1 MGTLRID
8 DLEYEIDDLADETK
22 QKIGRMQEIQNEIGL
37 LNLRIQELQVV
48 SQAYVNTIKAELDV
62 DQPDDPD
69 S

>member
-37 LNLRIQELQVV
+37 LNLQIQELQVV

>member
-37 LNLRIQELQVV
+37 LNLKIQELQVV
-48 SQAYVNTIKAELDV
+48 SQAYVNTIKAELDG

>member
-37 LNLRIQELQVV
+37 LNLKIQELQVV

-62 DQPDDPD
+62 DQPDDPE

>member
-8 DLEYEIDDLADETK
+8 DVEYEIDDLADETK

>member
-37 LNLRIQELQVV
+37 LNLKIQELQVV

>member
-37 LNLRIQELQVV
+37 LNLKIQELQVV
-48 SQAYVNTIKAELDV
+48 SQAYVNTIKAELDG
-62 DQPDDPD
+62 DKPDDPE

>member
-48 SQAYVNTIKAELDV
+48 FQAYVNTIKAELDV

>member
-8 DLEYEIDDLADETK
+8 DVEYEIDDLADETK

-37 LNLRIQELQVV
+37 LNLKIQELQVV
-48 SQAYVNTIKAELDV
+48 SQAYVNTIKSELDE
-62 DQPDDPD
+62 DQPDDPE

>member
-8 DLEYEIDDLADETK
+8 DVEYEIDDLADETK

-37 LNLRIQELQVV
+37 LNLKIQELQVV

-62 DQPDDPD
+62 DQPDDPE

>member
-8 DLEYEIDDLADETK
+8 DVEYEIDDLADETK

-37 LNLRIQELQVV
+37 LNLKIQELQVV
-48 SQAYVNTIKAELDV
+48 SLAYVNTIKAELDG
-62 DQPDDPD
+62 DQPDDPE

>member
-8 DLEYEIDDLADETK
+8 DVEYEIDDLADETK

-37 LNLRIQELQVV
+37 LNLKIQELQVV